1 MADDQGRDHGGGNGR
16 PGGSGR
22 RDRAV
27 FTSVERL
34 FDKLPPHSLEAEMS
48 LLGSMILDP
57 QVIADV
63 LPVVGSPESFYSSG
77 HAAIYKGILQLYDQH
92 QAGDLVMLVD
102 VLRNA
107 GQLDDIGGEQYLVD
121 LAEGVPAP
129 TSAVYYAR
137 TVADKHRLRSLIEAS
152 GKILYE
158 AYHPGEGAQAV
169 NEVIDAA
176 ESKIFAIA
184 EQSQSDE
191 AQSLEELLQE
201 EIEHLEAIEGKGV
214 SGIPTGYLELDDML
228 TGLHAGEMIIVAARP
243 SMGKTAL
250 ALNIAEQVAMGG
262 ASLGNKPKADKCAV
276 ALFSVEMSK
285 SAVTSRMLSARSGVD
300 SHKMRSGRFTQDD
313 FQRLIRASGDLA
325 EAPIY
330 IDDTPS
336 LSILGLRARSRR
348 LARKHNIGCI
358 VIDYLQLLSSPGA
371 ARESRQVEVSEISRG
386 IKALARE
393 LDVPVICLAQLNRG
407 PEQREGKQPRISDLR
422 ESGSIEQDADVVL
435 LLHREEYYHI
445 GDEDWQ
451 MDNPDKLGLAELIV
465 AKQRNGPTGVVKLTW
480 DSQTTR
486 FKNHAESSG
495 GGYGVGAG
503 YGGGHSSGHSSGH
516 GAGVGYGGSNG
527 ASYSEPKPRT
537 EPTSETATHGTPPD
551 QSFGGFGNR
560 PKTGPAEDHRDG
572 GGPTEFDGD
581 EFDGDEVAPF

>member
-1 MADDQGRDHGGGNGR
+1 MADDNGR
-16 PGGSGR
+16 SDDRRNGRGR
-22 RDRAV
+22 RDKAV
-27 FTSVERL
+27 FPSVERL
-34 FDKLPPHSLEAEMS
+34 FDRLPPHSLEAEMS

-63 LPVVGSPESFYSSG
+63 LPIVQSPDAFYSSAHG
-77 HAAIYKGILQLYDQH
+77 AVFKALLVLYEQH

-102 VLRNA
+102 ALRDA
-107 GQLDDIGGEQYLVD
+107 DQLKDAGGEEYLVK

-129 TSAVYYAR
+129 TSAPYYAR
-137 TVADKHRLRSLIEAS
+137 VVADKHRLRLLIEAS

-169 NEVIDAA
+169 NEVLDQA
-176 ESKIFAIA
+176 ESRIFAIA
-184 EQSQSDE
+184 EQAQSGE

-201 EIEHLEAIEGKGV
+201 EIERLEAIEGTGI
-214 SGIPTGYLELDDML
+214 SGIPTGYIDLDEKL

-250 ALNIAEQVAMGG
+250 ALNIAEQVAFGG
-262 ASLGNKPKADKCAV
+262 ASIGQRQKGQPVPV
-276 ALFSVEMSK
+276 AFFSLEMSK
-285 SAVTSRMLSARSGVD
+285 SAVTARMLSARSGVD
-300 SHKMRSGRFTQDD
+300 SHKMRTGKFSTDD
-313 FQRLIRASGDLA
+313 FQRLIRAAGELG

-348 LARKHNIGCI
+348 LVRKHGIRCI
-358 VIDYLQLLSSPGA
+358 VIDYLQLLSSPGG

-451 MDNPDKLGLAELIV
+451 IENPEMVGLAELIV
-465 AKQRNGPTGVVKLTW
+465 AKQRNGPTGVVKLAW
-480 DSQTTR
+480 DNTTTR
-486 FKNHAESSG
+486 FKNHADSHSG
-495 GGYGVGAG
+495 G
-503 YGGGHSSGHSSGH
+503 YGGGEAYGSSGGSGEF
-516 GAGVGYGGSNG
+516 
-527 ASYSEPKPRT
+527 YSEPKPMPR
-537 EPTSETATHGTPPD
+537 EDHSA
-551 QSFGGFGNR
+551 FGNR
-560 PKTGPAEDHRDG
+560 PRTGPAQNHRDG
-572 GGPTEFDGD
+572 GGPTEFDLDDESDEFGGD
-581 EFDGDEVAPF
+581 EIAPF

>member
-1 MADDQGRDHGGGNGR
+1 
-16 PGGSGR
+16 
-22 RDRAV
+22 
-27 FTSVERL
+27 
-34 FDKLPPHSLEAEMS
+34 
-48 LLGSMILDP
+48 
-57 QVIADV
+57 
-63 LPVVGSPESFYSSG
+63 
-77 HAAIYKGILQLYDQH
+77 
-92 QAGDLVMLVD
+92 
-102 VLRNA
+102 
-107 GQLDDIGGEQYLVD
+107 
-121 LAEGVPAP
+121 
-129 TSAVYYAR
+129 
-137 TVADKHRLRSLIEAS
+137 
-152 GKILYE
+152 
-158 AYHPGEGAQAV
+158 
-169 NEVIDAA
+169 
-176 ESKIFAIA
+176 
-184 EQSQSDE
+184 
-191 AQSLEELLQE
+191 
-201 EIEHLEAIEGKGV
+201 
-214 SGIPTGYLELDDML
+214 IPTGYLELDEML

-262 ASLGNKPKADKCAV
+262 AALGNKPKADKCAV

-300 SHKMRSGRFTQDD
+300 SHKMRSGKFTQDD
-313 FQRLIRASGDLA
+313 FQRLIRASGELA

-445 GDEDWQ
+445 GDEDW
-451 MDNPDKLGLAELIV
+451 MDNNQDKHGLAELIV

-480 DSQTTR
+480 DSHTTR
-486 FKNHAESSG
+486 FKNHAESA

-503 YGGGHSSGHSSGH
+503 YSGGHGTGYGGGY
-516 GAGVGYGGSNG
+516 GAGVDYGNTNG
-527 ASYSEPKPRT
+527 ASYNEPKPAT
-537 EPTSETATHGTPPD
+537 DATSDSASNGTPPG

-581 EFDGDEVAPF
+581 EFQGDADAPF

>member
-1 MADDQGRDHGGGNGR
+1 M
-16 PGGSGR
+16 
-22 RDRAV
+22 

-34 FDKLPPHSLEAEMS
+34 FDKLPPHSPEAEMS
-48 LLGSMILDP
+48 LLGSMILEP

-63 LPVVGSPESFYSSG
+63 LPIVGSADAFYS
-77 HAAIYKGILQLYDQH
+77 AAHGAIFRGILRLYDQH
-92 QAGDLVMLVD
+92 QLGDLVLLVD
-102 VLRNA
+102 ELRKA
-107 GQLDDIGGEQYLVD
+107 DQLDDVGGEEYLVQ
-121 LAEGVPAP
+121 LVEGVPAA
-129 TSAVYYAR
+129 TSAAYYAR

-152 GKILYE
+152 GKILYD

-176 ESKIFAIA
+176 ESKVFAIA
-184 EQSQSDE
+184 EQSQADE
-191 AQSLEELLQE
+191 AQSLEELLQL

-214 SGIPTGYLELDDML
+214 SGIPSGYTDLDEML

-250 ALNIAEQVAMGG
+250 ALNMAEQVAMGG
-262 ASLGNKPKADKCAV
+262 AALGNKPKGDKCAV
-276 ALFSVEMSK
+276 ALFSLEMSK

-300 SHKMRSGRFTQDD
+300 SHKMRSGRFNQDD
-313 FQRLIRASGDLA
+313 FQRLIRASGELA

-330 IDDTPS
+330 IDDSPS
-336 LSILGLRARSRR
+336 LSILGLRARCRR
-348 LARKHNIGCI
+348 LVRKHNIGCV

-407 PEQREGKQPRISDLR
+407 PEQREGKHPRISDLR

-451 MDNPDKLGLAELIV
+451 MDNPDKVGLAELIV
-465 AKQRNGPTGVVKLTW
+465 AKQRNGPTGVVRLTW
-480 DSQTTR
+480 DNSTTR
-486 FKNHAESSG
+486 FKNHAESRSGSFG
-495 GGYGVGAG
+495 GGVN
-503 YGGGHSSGHSSGH
+503 YGGGG
-516 GAGVGYGGSNG
+516 GAGQVLP
-527 ASYSEPKPRT
+527 EPKPAA
-537 EPTSETATHGTPPD
+537 ATPASLPGNGSVAG
-551 QSFGGFGNR
+551 QGLGGQGSAGQGFGGFGGR

>member
-1 MADDQGRDHGGGNGR
+1 M
-16 PGGSGR
+16 
-22 RDRAV
+22 
-27 FTSVERL
+27 TSVERL
-34 FDKLPPHSLEAEMS
+34 FDKLPPHSIESEMS

-63 LPVVGSPESFYSSG
+63 LPIVGSGEMFYSP
-77 HAAIYKGILQLYDQH
+77 ANTAVFKGILQLYDQH

-107 GQLDDIGGEQYLVD
+107 GQLEDVGGEQYLVD
-121 LAEGVPAP
+121 LVEGVPAA
-129 TSAVYYAR
+129 TSAVYYAQI
-137 TVADKHRLRSLIEAS
+137 VADKHRLRALISATGE
-152 GKILYE
+152 ILDN

-169 NEVIDAA
+169 NEVIDQA

-184 EQSQSDE
+184 EQGQSDE

-214 SGIPTGYLELDDML
+214 SGIPTGYVDLDEML

-250 ALNIAEQVAMGG
+250 ALNIAEQVAVGG
-262 ASLGNKPKADKCAV
+262 AALGNKPKADKCPV

-300 SHKMRSGRFTQDD
+300 SHKMRSGKFTQDD
-313 FQRLIRASGDLA
+313 FQRLIRASGELA

-330 IDDTPS
+330 IDDSPS
-336 LSILGLRARSRR
+336 LSVLGLRARARR

-358 VIDYLQLLSSPGA
+358 VIDYLQLLTAGSG
-371 ARESRQVEVSEISRG
+371 RESRQVEVSEISRG

-435 LLHREEYYHI
+435 LLHREAYYHI
-445 GDEDWQ
+445 GDEEWEMENAED
-451 MDNPDKLGLAELIV
+451 MNLAELIV

-480 DSQTTR
+480 DSSTTR
-486 FKNHAESSG
+486 FKNHAESRG
-495 GGYGVGAG
+495 GGFGGGGSYGAG
-503 YGGGHSSGHSSGH
+503 SDYGPPASSPAAQSF
-516 GAGVGYGGSNG
+516 
-527 ASYSEPKPRT
+527 SEPKPQV
-537 EPTSETATHGTPPD
+537 PFGVDAASDAPPNGGGFGGG
-551 QSFGGFGNR
+551 FGGFGNR
-560 PKTGPAEDHRDG
+560 PKTGPAQDHRDG
-572 GGPTEFDGD
+572 GGPTEFDTDDFEGD
-581 EFDGDEVAPF
+581 EIAPF